1 MMPFGDGKFVFMR
14 FMRLDDVADELDVK
28 LSLVRN
34 LVKTGELPAIQVGG
48 RGMWRVE
55 REDFEKYIDRQREA
69 AREAAEQY
77 RADHAVEE
85 NADEKQDTA

>member
-1 MMPFGDGKFVFMR
+1 MMPFGGGKFLFMR

-69 AREAAEQY
+69 ARAAAEKY
-77 RADHAVEE
+77 RSEHETE
-85 NADEKQDTA
+85 EKQDSA